1 MSTYAGSSSAHARG
15 DIVSQND
22 QLSPHGSISLK
33 SPPRSLVES
42 LSSADR
48 DKPNTHGASSQIET
62 YSQEQASS
70 RATNASGSASPGIG
84 SLSQDQQQD
93 QNPSRSTPPTR
104 TSFDEMYLQT
114 HRLSV
119 TGGDLNVDRAD
130 EDGNGTTCTND
141 GADAYFQQEN
151 GPLSSVKSFDTGRN
165 NQINDDHQNGTIR
178 SAPSSTPI
186 TPLQSR
192 LSIPS
197 SVGRHGVGSRQSTP
211 PPTTN
216 HILHPFDRTRGR
228 HETSNTRAAGST
240 PMTSTKYAAGN
251 SGRERHRDDDA
262 TRAMSSV
269 ESYNR
274 IFERLGTVAF
284 FGDSPFLS
292 PSIIAWASV
301 FGAQRGNVLSLA
313 WSASLFM
320 SASVIAGSASLITY
334 SD

>member
-1 MSTYAGSSSAHARG
+1 MALCLLSRVLILEECVYSRLLFLYSRTSVVHHP
-15 DIVSQND
+15 QND
-22 QLSPHGSISLK
+22 QI
-33 SPPRSLVES
+33 
-42 LSSADR
+42 
-48 DKPNTHGASSQIET
+48 
-62 YSQEQASS
+62 
-70 RATNASGSASPGIG
+70 
-84 SLSQDQQQD
+84 
-93 QNPSRSTPPTR
+93 
-104 TSFDEMYLQT
+104 
-114 HRLSV
+114 
-119 TGGDLNVDRAD
+119 
-130 EDGNGTTCTND
+130 
-141 GADAYFQQEN
+141 
-151 GPLSSVKSFDTGRN
+151 N
-165 NQINDDHQNGTIR
+165 NDHQNGTIR

-192 LSIPS
+192 ISMPVSLASTSQSFPFFLCTPSAEATHPSRQS

-284 FGDSPFLS
+284 FGNSLLFPLNLSADDTHCPQRSVRTKAQASHGPPSSAPNAATSS
-292 PSIIAWASV
+292 PSP
-301 FGAQRGNVLSLA
+301 GPPLS
-313 WSASLFM
+313 S
-320 SASVIAGSASLITY
+320 
-334 SD
+334 